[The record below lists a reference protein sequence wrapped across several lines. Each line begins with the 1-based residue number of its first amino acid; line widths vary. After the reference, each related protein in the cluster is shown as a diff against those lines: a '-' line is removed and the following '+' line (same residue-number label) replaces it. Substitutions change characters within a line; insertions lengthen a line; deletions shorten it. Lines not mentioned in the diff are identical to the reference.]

1 MYMLS
6 KTPRSYLTT
15 ENIFTMYKEYLLK
28 EMKES
33 FSNPINRKQK
43 CNISPPEQKLNC
55 KLTTILTLTRTG
67 QTEVTFELKLKRMMC
82 FW

>member
-1 MYMLS
+1 M
-6 KTPRSYLTT
+6 
-15 ENIFTMYKEYLLK
+15 
-28 EMKES
+28 
-33 FSNPINRKQK
+33 NRKQK

-82 FW
+82 FGDDLTFTLDFIFGMEDLNRYNYQK